1 MHRSRFPL
9 KEWFW
14 AAYLV
19 ATHTPGMSATQ
30 LRRQMGCSYKTAW
43 FLLQR
48 LRRGMVNASRSRLR
62 GRVEADEVFIGGPVP
77 GKKGRGVARSEH
89 RMLVFGAVEVLVYTD
104 KHGYYMERAG
114 RLRLAKAER
123 ADEISIRRFLS
134 ENVELGTEIDTDQW
148 RGYSKNAMRGYRHE
162 FHHPET
168 HALHIH
174 RVFGNLQTWLNG
186 THHGVDAKY
195 LQNYLDEFVFRFNRR
210 QTPMA
215 AFQTLLGLTPQRPHL
230 SLKKMTEPDSA
241 G

>member
-1 MHRSRFPL
+1 VLLNFGARWDVVTRLHGFCFSAFAG
-9 KEWFW
+9 EWLTRT
-14 AAYLV
+14 AV
-19 ATHTPGMSATQ
+19 AFAVEWKLTKFSSAV
-30 LRRQMGCSYKTAW
+30 RCP
-43 FLLQR
+43 
-48 LRRGMVNASRSRLR
+48 
-62 GRVEADEVFIGGPVP
+62 E
-77 GKKGRGVARSEH
+77 KKGRGVARSEH

-215 AFQTLLGLTPQRPHL
+215 AFQTLLGLTTQCPHV
-230 SLKKMTEPDSA
+230 SLKKMTEPESA